1 MKSKPTQIPTSLR
14 PEDFTEQPEVK
25 AVMAE
30 LNEKFL
36 KQKRVVSDV
45 LDEQGN
51 QYVNLVQEG
60 GGVLGVAL
68 VGYTYVLEEMG
79 IRFMRLAGTSAGAI
93 NTAMMAV
100 IGDKEAK
107 KSGAILEHLSAKD
120 LFEFVDG
127 HPVAKKVIR
136 NVITNDSF
144 VQRSK
149 RYIKYML
156 IALGFLLV
164 VDFIGLGLQHKITWF
179 SAVTRISFVLTGALL
194 LLCGY
199 LVWYTRHLLGRFK
212 DCGFGINP
220 GDDFHQWVKGIME
233 ANGVSTIDKLKA
245 KTEKLPQGVC
255 VRGKN
260 SSIDSLKSLKPDITL
275 ITSDLI
281 TENKI
286 EFPKMYDL
294 FTDQP
299 GSVDCPVH
307 PADFV
312 RASMSIPIFF
322 ESFTIS
328 NIDRNN
334 EAIQKS
340 WEKHFSVPPSAIP
353 SEARFV
359 DGGVLSNFPMSIFYN
374 PEVRVPRLPT
384 FGIRLGGGEAN
395 YNVSGFSLGTYFG
408 KIFNTVRHFYDK
420 DFLLKNKLY
429 ARGIGYIDTSKF
441 NWLNFG
447 LSDKEKKELFL
458 QGVLAAKEFLIGKN
472 GFDWDA
478 YKNDRIALY
487 DALHKAEPEIK
498 TQSLTTNLHV

>member
-1 MKSKPTQIPTSLR
+1 MPKSNRTASLT
-14 PEDFTEQPEVK
+14 PEDFTGQPEVK
-25 AVMAE
+25 AVMEE
-30 LNEKFL
+30 LNQKFL
-36 KQKRVVSDV
+36 AKKRIVSDV

-100 IGDKEAK
+100 IGEKEEK
-107 KSGAILEHLSAKD
+107 KSGAILQHLSSKD

-127 HPVAKKVIR
+127 HPVAKKIIKK
-136 NVITNDSF
+136 VITNKSF
-144 VQRSK
+144 VKQSVK
-149 RYIKYML
+149 LLKYL
-156 IALGFLLV
+156 LLALAFFVLLDV
-164 VDFIGLGLQHKITWF
+164 VGLGLQHKFIWF
-179 SAVTRISFVLTGALL
+179 SAVTRVSFVFTGALL

-199 LVWYTRHLLGRFK
+199 LLWYGRHLLGRFK

-220 GDDFHQWVKGIME
+220 GDDFHLWIRRIME
-233 ANGVSTIDKLKA
+233 ANGVNTIDKLKA
-245 KTEKLPQGVC
+245 KSEKLPQGVC
-255 VRGKN
+255 VRGRN
-260 SSIDSLKSLKPDITL
+260 SSIDSLRSLNPDITL

-294 FTDQP
+294 FTDQSANADGP
-299 GSVDCPVH
+299 LH
-307 PADFV
+307 PSDFV

-328 NIDRNN
+328 NIDRHN
-334 EAIQKS
+334 EVIRKS
-340 WEKHFSVPPSAIP
+340 WEKHFSMAADAIP

-384 FGIRLGGGEAN
+384 FGVRLGGGVPDYDTA
-395 YNVSGFSLGTYFG
+395 SFSFGTYFR
-408 KIFNTVRHFYDK
+408 KIFNTVRYFYDK
-420 DFLLKNKLY
+420 DFLLKNRLY
-429 ARGIGYIDTSKF
+429 AKGIGHIDTSKF

-447 LSDKEKKELFL
+447 LSDEEKKALFL
-458 QGVLAAKEFLIGKN
+458 QGVLAAKQFLIGKD
-472 GFDWDA
+472 GFDWEA
-478 YKNDRIALY
+478 YKADRMALY
-487 DALHKAEPEIK
+487 DALHKPELETK
-498 TQSLTTNLHV
+498 STTYTSTNLSV